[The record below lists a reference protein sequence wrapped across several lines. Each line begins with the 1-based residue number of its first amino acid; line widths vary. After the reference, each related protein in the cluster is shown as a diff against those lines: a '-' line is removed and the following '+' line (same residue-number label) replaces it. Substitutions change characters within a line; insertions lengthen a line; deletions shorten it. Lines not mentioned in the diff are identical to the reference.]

1 MSGIGMNFPADNPKR
16 RYHLTNLGNDNTFWT
31 WLKQAKQTLGKLQAR
46 AAQRELLRESKGT
59 KTQLKK
65 SVLKFA
71 STEWITKQ
79 KSQTVISRKIDPS

>member
-1 MSGIGMNFPADNPKR
+1 MDDINIAVDSDEDIVLAYDIIKKFESVSGGI
-16 RYHLTNLGNDNTFWT
+16 
-31 WLKQAKQTLGKLQAR
+31 
-46 AAQRELLRESKGT
+46 
-59 KTQLKK
+59 KK